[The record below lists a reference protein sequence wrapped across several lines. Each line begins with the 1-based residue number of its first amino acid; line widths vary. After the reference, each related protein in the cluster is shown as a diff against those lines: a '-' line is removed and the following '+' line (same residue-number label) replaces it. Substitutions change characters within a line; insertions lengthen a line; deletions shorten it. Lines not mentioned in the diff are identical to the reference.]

1 MWLAVI
7 GTICVIA
14 VAPFLFEA
22 QRVTISQAVRDRSGG
37 HFARLKDGVT
47 HYRWHGP
54 DTGPVVVAIHGLTTP
69 AVVWDAIIPTF
80 TDRGFRVL
88 SYDLYGR
95 GLSDAPKAPQSVDF
109 FVSQLVALLDD
120 QAIEAPATFVGYSM
134 GANISASFA
143 AENPARVDRMI
154 VVAPAGI
161 EPTRTLF
168 DRLAC
173 SVPPLGDWLFAACAT
188 GRMRRQSLG
197 SAKPKPIEDMQR
209 FQLSRRGYLPAVLSS
224 MRGALARSLRQ
235 EHIAISNAGIP
246 MLAIWGRDD
255 TAVPLRGLG
264 TLATWNRGAEH
275 VDVAGAGHGLPYT
288 HSAQVNDAIAG
299 WLDAGAKRR

>member
-22 QRVTISQAVRDRSGG
+22 QRVMISQAVRDRLGG

-69 AVVWDAIIPTF
+69 AVVWDAIIPTL

-109 FVSQLVALLDD
+109 FCIAV
-120 QAIEAPATFVGYSM
+120 
-134 GANISASFA
+134 
-143 AENPARVDRMI
+143 
-154 VVAPAGI
+154 
-161 EPTRTLF
+161 
-168 DRLAC
+168 
-173 SVPPLGDWLFAACAT
+173 ACA
-188 GRMRRQSLG
+188 
-197 SAKPKPIEDMQR
+197 A
-209 FQLSRRGYLPAVLSS
+209 
-224 MRGALARSLRQ
+224 
-235 EHIAISNAGIP
+235 
-246 MLAIWGRDD
+246 
-255 TAVPLRGLG
+255 
-264 TLATWNRGAEH
+264 
-275 VDVAGAGHGLPYT
+275 
-288 HSAQVNDAIAG
+288 
-299 WLDAGAKRR
+299 